1 MNETARVLIAEDES
15 LIALQM
21 RQALTEAGYEVLA
34 EARTGTEA
42 VRLAASLRPEL
53 ILMDIRMPEMDGLQA
68 ARQIWK
74 AGATAIVMVTAYG
87 DEALVE
93 AALAA
98 GASGYLVKPV
108 HRRQLVPAVRLALER
123 FRALEQARSEAA
135 GAREALETRK
145 LVERA
150 KGVMMQ
156 RAGLSEA
163 EAFLRLQRLSTD
175 RCQPMKQTALQ
186 VLAADKIL
194 SEKPSAGPGTFPS
207 SPSL

>member
-21 RQALTEAGYEVLA
+21 RQVLTEAGYEVLA

-108 HRRQLVPAVRLALER
+108 HGRQLVPAVRLALER

-150 KGVMMQ
+150 KSVLMQ

-163 EAFLRLQRLSTD
+163 EAFRRLQRLSTD

-186 VLAADKIL
+186 VLAADGIL
-194 SEKPSAGPGTFPS
+194 SKKSPAGPGTFQS
-207 SPSL
+207 SPVL

>member
-1 MNETARVLIAEDES
+1 MNVTARVLIAEDES

-21 RQALTEAGYEVLA
+21 RQALTDAGYEVLA

-108 HRRQLVPAVRLALER
+108 HGRQLVPAVRLALER

-150 KGVMMQ
+150 KGVLMQ

-163 EAFLRLQRLSTD
+163 EAFRRLQRLSTD

-186 VLAADKIL
+186 VLAADRIL
-194 SEKPSAGPGTFPS
+194 SDKSPAGPGTFPS
-207 SPSL
+207 SPLL

>member
-1 MNETARVLIAEDES
+1 MSVTARVLIAEDES

-21 RQALTEAGYEVLA
+21 RQALRDAGYEVLA

-74 AGATAIVMVTAYG
+74 ARATAIVMVTAYG
-87 DEALVE
+87 GEALVE

-150 KGVMMQ
+150 KGVLMQ

-163 EAFLRLQRLSTD
+163 EAFRRLQRLSTD
-175 RCQPMKQTALQ
+175 RGQPMKQTALQ
-186 VLAADKIL
+186 VLAADRIL
-194 SEKPSAGPGTFPS
+194 SEKSPAGPGTFPS
-207 SPSL
+207 SPLL

>member
-1 MNETARVLIAEDES
+1 MNDTTRVRIAEDES

-150 KGVMMQ
+150 KGVLMQ

-163 EAFLRLQRLSTD
+163 EAFRRLQRLSTD

-186 VLAADKIL
+186 VLAADGIL
-194 SEKPSAGPGTFPS
+194 SEKPPTGPGTFQS
-207 SPSL
+207 SPVL